1 MRHKKHVIRAA
12 AGAVT
17 IAVLG
22 TNIGMDA
29 YKVQAGRSQQGSITE
44 SSKTTGTAKEPESKN
59 ASGTGSHTEKGGNN
73 AKTARTQGEIG
84 RAHV

>member
-22 TNIGMDA
+22 TNIGMGA
-29 YKVQAGRSQQGSITE
+29 YKVQAGRSQQGS
-44 SSKTTGTAKEPESKN
+44 KT
-59 ASGTGSHTEKGGNN
+59 
-73 AKTARTQGEIG
+73 
-84 RAHV
+84 